1 MEQIKLNRLKS
12 GEKFVGFLLI
22 RSASLKTD
30 IKGSKYY
37 DMELS
42 DDCAQMDAKLW
53 NATEDMDFIRNYAI
67 VKVAARVD
75 TWRDKLQLK
84 IDRIRPATQE
94 DQVDLSQ
101 FVRSAPR
108 DAHQMLQELEDT
120 LRTISDE
127 GMRALAER
135 MLSERREKILY
146 YPASQRLHHCV
157 RGGLLQHTTTMLQAA
172 EALLPVYPSLNRD
185 LLLCGVILHDL
196 CKMEEIDAMELGIA
210 EDYTKRGKLI
220 GHITQGVE
228 AIGRCGREVGTEEET
243 ILLLQHMVLSHHD
256 DPEFGSPKR
265 PMFIEAEMLHHL
277 DIMDARMYDFAQ
289 AVSGVEE
296 GGFSDKI
303 WHLNNIRVY
312 HHGKK

>member
-1 MEQIKLNRLKS
+1 M
-12 GEKFVGFLLI
+12 GFLLI

-30 IKGSKYY
+30 VKGSKYY

-42 DDCAQMDAKLW
+42 DAYAQMDAKLW
-53 NATEDMDFIRNYAI
+53 NATEDMDFIQNYAI
-67 VKVAARVD
+67 VKIAARVD
-75 TWRDKLQLK
+75 TWKEKLQLK
-84 IDRIRPATQE
+84 IDKIRPAVEE
-94 DQVDLSQ
+94 DGVDLSQ

-108 DAHQMLQELEDT
+108 DAQQMRQELFDT
-120 LRTISDE
+120 VETISDAE
-127 GMRALAER
+127 MKALVGK
-135 MLSERREKILY
+135 MLADRKEKILY

-172 EALLPVYPSLNRD
+172 KALLPVYPNLDRD
-185 LLLCGVILHDL
+185 LLLSGVILHDL

-220 GHITQGVE
+220 GHINQGVE
-228 AIGRCGREVGTEEET
+228 AIGQAGREVGMEEET

-256 DPEFGSPKR
+256 EPEFGSPKR

-277 DIMDARMYDFAQ
+277 DILDARMYDFTQ

-296 GGFSDKI
+296 GSFSDRI